1 MENYTYV
8 TLRCGQC
15 ENPSCALCPLETY
28 IPIESKR
35 GCTRRMS
42 EIDAAKYKHYIEEVL
57 PFLHKAKNK
66 EAMSRIYSEIVD
78 FLFHVYSL
86 PLGTKLDKYGKAI
99 GK

>member
-1 MENYTYV
+1 
-8 TLRCGQC
+8 
-15 ENPSCALCPLETY
+15 
-28 IPIESKR
+28 
-35 GCTRRMS
+35 MS